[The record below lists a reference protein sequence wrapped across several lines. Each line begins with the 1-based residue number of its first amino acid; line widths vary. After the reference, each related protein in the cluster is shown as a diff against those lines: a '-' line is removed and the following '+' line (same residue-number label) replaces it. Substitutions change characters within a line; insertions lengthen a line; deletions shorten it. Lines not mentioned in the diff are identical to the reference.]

1 MAYQT
6 NDDKMLEAVLSDPA
20 LMAFGKYSQAEIPPL
35 QEAVYSDN
43 TVISTVAQIIKQ
55 NAEGATENE
64 IYKVITSYLNKNV

>member
-6 NDDKMLEAVLSDPA
+6 NDDKMLEAVLSDTA

-35 QEAVYSDN
+35 HEAVYSDN

-55 NAEGATENE
+55 NAEHATENE